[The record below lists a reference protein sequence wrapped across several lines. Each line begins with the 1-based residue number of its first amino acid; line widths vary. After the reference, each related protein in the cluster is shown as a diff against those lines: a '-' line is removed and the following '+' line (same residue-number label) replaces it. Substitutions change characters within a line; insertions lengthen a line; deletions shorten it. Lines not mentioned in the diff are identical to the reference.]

1 MFDRYELDRLSGN
14 IKTLEEFD
22 APSIEIAGG
31 AITPSSTLQFLCR
44 LNKQDITC

>member
-1 MFDRYELDRLSGN
+1 MFGRYELNRLSGN

-31 AITPSSTLQFLCR
+31 PLDPVPHFSFCA
-44 LNKQDITC
+44 D